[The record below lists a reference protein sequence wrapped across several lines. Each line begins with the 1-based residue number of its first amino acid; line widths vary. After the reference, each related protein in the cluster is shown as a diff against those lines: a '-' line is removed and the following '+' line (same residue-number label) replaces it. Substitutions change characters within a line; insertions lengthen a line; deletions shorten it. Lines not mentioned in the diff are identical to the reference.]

1 MRGTTK
7 TIVGAALI
15 AAGTV
20 GGAQAGGLERS
31 SQDFDI
37 LFEPGTRIE
46 SGVTYVKPE
55 RKLKNIRGSAVGA
68 ATGGRNPANGF
79 RPYETETGE
88 SRGYAVPKF
97 SAKVDLTD
105 DLACAGQYRE
115 PIGIHTDVGMGTVEM
130 YTAIEQEIT
139 SRDYGLNCS
148 YRFAA
153 GEKGFFR
160 ILGGVS
166 YQEVEGYQSRYLP
179 AGFPTPFGATL
190 PFRTGYLN
198 VEDKGWG
205 WRLGAAYEIPEYA
218 LRASLVYQS
227 KIKYDL
233 EGTITGLFPITIPV
247 VGEAEVP
254 DSVEFKFQTGIAPSW
269 LAFGSV
275 KWTHWSNQDA
285 INFLNTSASLPGPFG
300 AIPVG
305 ARITGLDL
313 YYRDGWT
320 VTGGVGHKL
329 NDQWSVAT
337 SLTWDRGTST
347 GLQTQTDTWTLGL
360 GTTYSPNERFEV
372 RLAGLVGL
380 LTSGTKDNR
389 IIDGKPNLTGSV
401 ADFDDDFVG
410 ALSISAKLKF

>member
-1 MRGTTK
+1 MNRGTK
-7 TIVGAALI
+7 TLVGAALI
-15 AAGTV
+15 AAGSI

-46 SGVTYVKPE
+46 SGVTFVMPQ

-68 ATGGRNPANGF
+68 ATGGINPRNG
-79 RPYETETGE
+79 RPYGTSVDEAVDYT
-88 SRGYAVPKF
+88 VPKF
-97 SAKVDLTD
+97 SAKVDLTND
-105 DLACAGQYRE
+105 VACAAQYRE
-115 PIGIHTDVGMGTVEM
+115 PIGIHTDVGTDTAAM
-130 YTAIEQEIT
+130 YVAIEQEIT

-153 GEKGFFR
+153 GEKGYFR

-179 AGFPTPFGATL
+179 AGYPPPLGASL

-198 VEDKGWG
+198 VEDKSYG
-205 WRLGAAYEIPEYA
+205 WRIGAAYEIPEYA

-233 EGTITGLFPITIPV
+233 EGTITGLFPFTIPV
-247 VGEAEVP
+247 EGEAEVP
-254 DSVEFKFQTGIAPSW
+254 DSVEFKFQTGIAPNW

-275 KWTHWSNQDA
+275 KWTHWSIVDD
-285 INFLNTSASLPGPFG
+285 IPFYNTSG
-300 AIPVG
+300 AIPVPVG
-305 ARITGLDL
+305 ARITALDL
-313 YYRDGWT
+313 YYQDGWT
-320 VTGGVGHKL
+320 ISGGVAHKL
-329 NDQWSVAT
+329 NDQWSVAG
-337 SLTWDRGTST
+337 SLTWDRATTT
-347 GLQTQTDTWTLGL
+347 GLTSQTDIWTLGL
-360 GTTYSPNERFEV
+360 GTVYSPNERFEV
-372 RLAGLVGL
+372 RLAGVVGL
-380 LTSGTKDNR
+380 LTSGTMDNR
-389 IIDGKPNLTGSV
+389 PTSGLTGYV

>member
-1 MRGTTK
+1 MTRGSTK
-7 TIVGAALI
+7 FIGAALI
-15 AAGTV
+15 LAGSV
-20 GGAQAGGLERS
+20 AGAQAGGMERS

-68 ATGGRNPANGF
+68 GTRGINPLTR
-79 RPYETETGE
+79 RPYETETSE

-105 DLACAGQYRE
+105 DLACAAQYRE
-115 PIGIHTDVGMGTVEM
+115 PIGIHSDVGTNTVEM
-130 YTAIEQEIT
+130 YTAIEQKIT
-139 SRDYGLNCS
+139 SRDYGVNCS

-153 GEKGFFR
+153 GEKGFVR

-166 YQEVEGYQSRYLP
+166 YQEIEGYQSRYLP
-179 AGFPTPFGATL
+179 AGFPERYGASL

-198 VEDKGWG
+198 VEDKSWG

-218 LRASLVYQS
+218 LRASVVYQS
-227 KIKYDL
+227 KVKYDM
-233 EGTITGLFPITIPV
+233 EGTVTGLFPITIPV

-254 DSVEFKFQTGIAPSW
+254 DSVEFKFQTGIAPNW

-275 KWTHWSNQDA
+275 KWTHWSNQES
-285 INFLNTSASLPGPFG
+285 INFLNTSSNLPGPFR
-300 AIPVG
+300 AIPAG

-329 NDQWSVAT
+329 NDQWSVAS

-347 GLQTQTDTWTLGL
+347 GLQSQTDTWTLGL
-360 GTTYSPNERFEV
+360 GTTYSPNERIEV
-372 RLAGLVGL
+372 RVAGAVGL
-380 LTSGTKDNR
+380 LTSGTKDNTYINGVR
-389 IIDGKPNLTGSV
+389 NLSGSI

-410 ALSISAKLKF
+410 ALSVSAKLKF